1 MARKP
6 KLPGAEDFFSTAQ
19 NAEEDTDSQKP
30 ARKKRGERQPS
41 QKATPVHA
49 ATPEQSDLAPDAPA
63 SLSGSQQPLSER
75 QLDLAH
81 IGASQTLAPPRALPQ
96 PDTEKVTFYVPA
108 QMLQQLEVCRVRLL
122 TEHNIKANRSQI
134 AQAAMAVS
142 IYDPDLI
149 AEALLELARVWAG
162 QSEQ

>member
-6 KLPGAEDFFSTAQ
+6 KLPGAEDFFSTAKD
-19 NAEEDTDSQKP
+19 AEEGAGSQKP
-30 ARKKRGERQPS
+30 SRKQKGGKRAPQEAAPAQAETPQPESIS
-41 QKATPVHA
+41 Q
-49 ATPEQSDLAPDAPA
+49 QPA
-63 SLSGSQQPLSER
+63 SLAGSEPPPADR
-75 QLDLAH
+75 QLDLAR
-81 IGASQTLAPPRALPQ
+81 IGASQTLAPPRTLPQ

-122 TEHNIKANRSQI
+122 TEHGIKANRSQI

-149 AEALLELARVWAG
+149 ARALLELARAWAEP
-162 QSEQ
+162 SEE